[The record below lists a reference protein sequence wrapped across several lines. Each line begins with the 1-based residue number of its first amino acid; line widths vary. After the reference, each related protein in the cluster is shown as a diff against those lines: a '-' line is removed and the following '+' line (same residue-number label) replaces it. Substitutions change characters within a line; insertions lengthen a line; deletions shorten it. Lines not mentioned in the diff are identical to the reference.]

1 MSDAILRMVGV
12 SQQYGA
18 GELAVSALSGI
29 DLEVAPGELVAVMGA
44 SGSGKSTLLSIA
56 GGLQTPTS
64 GEVVIATLELG
75 KTDPS
80 ADTRSHPPRGDR
92 VTAESER
99 TDASSRRADRM
110 HSARMRAD
118 S

>member
-29 DLEVAPGELVAVMGA
+29 DLEVVPGELVAVMGA
-44 SGSGKSTLLSIA
+44 SGSGKSTLCRSPEGCRRPPRA
-56 GGLQTPTS
+56 RW
-64 GEVVIATLELG
+64 IATLELG

-80 ADTRSHPPRGDR
+80 SVTRSHPPRGDR